1 MIRFISAEQTL
12 PLRSL
17 VLRNGLPEA
26 ECMFDHDTLPTTFHL
41 GYYIEENELTCILTC
56 MKENHGK
63 LAKDAYRLRGM
74 ATHPAHRRKGY
85 AAELLN
91 ACISHLQN
99 QLNIEY
105 LWFNARTIAF
115 PFYEAL
121 GFEFISDEFDIPGI
135 GTHREMFKYI
145 G

>member
-1 MIRFISAEQTL
+1 MIRFITAEQTL

-26 ECMFDHDTLPTTFHL
+26 ECIFDHDTLPSTFHL
-41 GYYIEENELTCILTC
+41 GYFDENNELLCILTC
-56 MKENHGK
+56 MRENHGK
-63 LAKDAYRLRGM
+63 IPKDAYRLRGM
-74 ATHPAHRRKGY
+74 ATHPDHRRQGY
-85 AAELLN
+85 AAELLH
-91 ACISHLQN
+91 AAIEHLKS
-99 QLNIEY
+99 QLGIEY

-135 GTHREMFKYI
+135 GPHREMYKYL
-145 G
+145 